1 MTQHYEIL
9 LIFPIKLEEK
19 EREAALSKIF
29 GFITSEE
36 GKVSE
41 PEHWGNKQFAYE
53 IKHQTN
59 GYYVLAE
66 FDLAK
71 DKLKKFDADLRL
83 MPEVLRYLITIKYQ
97 KTEADIAKEKMIQ
110 EKIAEKKVVA
120 AKEEI
125 IAIKEKEKPAPVA
138 KVVESKPKE
147 STEAGKIKLDDLD
160 EKLDEILK
168 EKI

>member
-9 LIFPIKLEEK
+9 LIFSIKLEEK
-19 EREAALSKIF
+19 EREAVLSKIF
-29 GFITSEE
+29 GYITTEE

-41 PEHWGNKQFAYE
+41 PEHWGNKQLAYE

-71 DKLKKFDADLRL
+71 DKLKKLDADLRL
-83 MPEVLRYLITIKYQ
+83 LPEILRYLITIKHL
-97 KTEADIAKEKMIQ
+97 KSESEIAKEKMIQ
-110 EKIAEKKVVA
+110 EKIAEKKILA
-120 AKEEI
+120 AKEEV
-125 IAIKEKEKPAPVA
+125 AAKEKEKPVPVA
-138 KVVESKPKE
+138 KIVKDKKKE
-147 STEAGKIKLDDLD
+147 KSDAGKISLDDLD
-160 EKLDEILK
+160 DKLDEILK

>member
-29 GFITSEE
+29 GYIISEE

-41 PEHWGNKQFAYE
+41 PEYWGNKQLAYE
-53 IKHQTN
+53 IKHQSN

-83 MPEVLRYLITIKYQ
+83 MPEILRYLVTIKHL
-97 KTEADIAKEKMIQ
+97 KTEEEIAKEKMIQ
-110 EKIAEKKVVA
+110 EKIAEKKVLV
-120 AKEEI
+120 AKEES
-125 IAIKEKEKPAPVA
+125 IATKEKEKPAPVA
-138 KVVESKPKE
+138 KVVESKPEEKTDK
-147 STEAGKIKLDDLD
+147 SKISLDDLD